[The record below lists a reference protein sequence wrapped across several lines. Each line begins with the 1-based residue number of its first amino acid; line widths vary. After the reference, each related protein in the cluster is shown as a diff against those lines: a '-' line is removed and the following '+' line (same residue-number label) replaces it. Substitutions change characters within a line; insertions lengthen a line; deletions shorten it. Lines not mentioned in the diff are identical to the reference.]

1 MTDNGEE
8 PTLITDDELTDIED
22 TNTVEKNRGRR
33 PPITPLPTSSGIDKK
48 PYKMTDARKKALE
61 KGRQSRS
68 SKIAENKIIKDVEK
82 EKTKI
87 SNQRNKALKLLG
99 ISEESLA
106 VKKLDNELVK
116 SRGLHPP
123 TTPYATSSAIDKVKK
138 PTKKQ
143 VVYEDESSSEDEP
156 PTVEKKK
163 KQEPMKKIEEVIK
176 PFRLKRV

>member
-8 PTLITDDELTDIED
+8 PTLITDDELTDNED

-33 PPITPLPTSSGIDKK
+33 PPMTPLPTSSGIDKK

-61 KGRQSRS
+61 KGRQLRS
-68 SKIAENKIIKDVEK
+68 SKIAENKIMKDEEK

-87 SNQRNKALKLLG
+87 SNERNKALKLLG

-116 SRGLHPP
+116 
-123 TTPYATSSAIDKVKK
+123 IKVKK
-138 PTKKQ
+138 PIKKK
-143 VVYEDESSSEDEP
+143 VVYEDESNSEDEP
-156 PTVEKKK
+156 PSVEKNRGRRPLKPLPTLTTLK
-163 KQEPMKKIEEVIK
+163 SGIVNEPINEVIK